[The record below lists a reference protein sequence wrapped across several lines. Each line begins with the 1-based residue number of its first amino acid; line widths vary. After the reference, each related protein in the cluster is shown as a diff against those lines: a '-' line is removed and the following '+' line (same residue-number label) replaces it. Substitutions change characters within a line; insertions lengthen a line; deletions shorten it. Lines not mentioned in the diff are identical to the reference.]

1 MSIQLLIVDDHGV
14 VRDGLMALLNAEI
27 DLEVVGEA
35 ADGRTA
41 IQLAKQFQP
50 DLILMDVSLPDM
62 SGIEVMQSLKEGQAK
77 LHVIILTVHED
88 EELLREAIQAGASGY
103 IVKRAIGSELIDA
116 IRTVWHGNLYVHPT
130 MTRALLKDLST
141 AGPVAEEESADV
153 PPVVEAL
160 TPREVEVLRFIAQG
174 YTNRQIAEALGI
186 SVRTVEGHRAN
197 LVDKIGSQSR
207 VDLMRFAKEHGFV
220 E

>member
-14 VRDGLMALLNAEI
+14 IRDGLNALLTTET
-27 DLEVVGEA
+27 DLVVVGEA
-35 ADGRTA
+35 ADGQMALR
-41 IQLAKQFQP
+41 LAEELWP
-50 DLILMDVSLPDM
+50 DIILMDISLPDT
-62 SGIEVMQSLKEGQAK
+62 SGIEVMQELKARLPN
-77 LHVIILTVHED
+77 LHVIMLTVHED

-116 IRTVWHGNLYVHPT
+116 IRTVWAGNLYVHPT

-141 AGPVAEEESADV
+141 PQPAEKPANEPTIEL
-153 PPVVEAL
+153 L
-160 TPREVEVLRFIAQG
+160 TPREVEVLCLIAQG
-174 YTNRQIAEALGI
+174 YTNRLIAETLGI

-207 VDLMRFAKEHGFV
+207 VDLMRFAKEYGLV

>member
-1 MSIQLLIVDDHGV
+1 MSIQLLIIDDHGV
-14 VRDGLMALLNAEI
+14 IRDGLNALLTTEN
-27 DLEVVGEA
+27 DLVVIGEA
-35 ADGRTA
+35 ADGQTA
-41 IQLAKQFQP
+41 LHLAEQLQP
-50 DLILMDVSLPDM
+50 DIILMDISLPDT
-62 SGIEVMQSLKEGQAK
+62 SGIEVMQQLKARLPK
-77 LHVIILTVHED
+77 LHVIMLTVHED

-116 IRTVWHGNLYVHPT
+116 IRTVWAGNLYVHPT

-141 AGPVAEEESADV
+141 DSAAEKPTNEPTIES
-153 PPVVEAL
+153 L
-160 TPREVEVLRFIAQG
+160 TPREIEVLCLIAQG
-174 YTNRQIAEALGI
+174 YTNRLIAETLGI

-207 VDLMRFAKEHGFV
+207 VDLMRFAKEYGLV